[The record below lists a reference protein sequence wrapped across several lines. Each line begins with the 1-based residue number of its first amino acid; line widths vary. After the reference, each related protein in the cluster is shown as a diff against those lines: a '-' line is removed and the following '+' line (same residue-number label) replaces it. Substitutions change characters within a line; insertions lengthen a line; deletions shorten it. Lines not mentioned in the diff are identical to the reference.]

1 MKRASGLAFLL
12 IWRSKEMRKD
22 FGVKTWLYPQPVLI
36 VGSYDEQGR
45 PDAMNAAWGA
55 IYDSD
60 QVVLCL
66 DKSHKTTRNIITSK
80 AFTLSFA
87 TVDTITSADYV
98 GIVSGNKEQDKIGK
112 AGWTVKKSTRVNAP
126 IIEELP
132 LVMECELVR
141 IDAEE
146 HVIGKIVNVSVDESV
161 LGEDGKPDYTLIR
174 PVTYDPVHFNY
185 VALGNKVARAFSEG
199 RKLVE

>member
-1 MKRASGLAFLL
+1 
-12 IWRSKEMRKD
+12 MRKD

-36 VGSYDEQGR
+36 VGSFDEQGR

-55 IYDSD
+55 IYDND

-87 TVDTITSADYV
+87 TVDTVTSADYV

-112 AGWTVKKSTRVNAP
+112 AGWTVKMSTRVNAP

>member
-1 MKRASGLAFLL
+1 
-12 IWRSKEMRKD
+12 MRKD

-36 VGSYDEQGR
+36 VGSYDEQGC

-55 IYDSD
+55 IYDND

-66 DKSHKTTRNIITSK
+66 DKSHKTTRNIISSK

-87 TVDTITSADYV
+87 TVDTVTSADYV
-98 GIVSGNKEQDKIGK
+98 GIVSGNKAQDKIGK